1 MNVLVITY
9 AINGMVMVAAPICL
23 TIYLT
28 RKLKQGWQLFWIG
41 GATFIFSQV
50 LHIPFNALVT
60 PVFNRFEFISTP
72 VIIQNILVSLFLGA
86 SAGLFE
92 ELSRYGMY
100 RWWTKDSRSWGK
112 GLILGAGHGGVEAII
127 LGLLVLYQ
135 YIQMLIVRGM
145 DISTVVTADKIELA
159 ITQIQ
164 AYWSVPWYLTLLGAV
179 ERLSTIPLHLAC
191 SVLVLQAFTR
201 KQIWGL
207 VIAIVY
213 HALVDSVAVYVA
225 RLGFSALFIEGIIV
239 AFGILSIGI
248 IYFLYRPEPLQ
259 AITATLVP
267 FPLFVPKPIEEN
279 RNNLEETRFQ

>member
-23 TIYLT
+23 TIYLI

-267 FPLFVPKPIEEN
+267 FPQFVPKPIEEN